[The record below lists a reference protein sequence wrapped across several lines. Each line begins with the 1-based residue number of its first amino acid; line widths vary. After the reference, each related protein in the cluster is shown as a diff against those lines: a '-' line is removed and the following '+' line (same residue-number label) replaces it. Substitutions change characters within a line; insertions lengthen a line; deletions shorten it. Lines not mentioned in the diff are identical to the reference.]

1 MKRTLRTLA
10 TVLMLFPAYGVF
22 AYVVMPVSWRQYH
35 RLAGAPGSNGV
46 TRTLEGLAADPLNVA
61 LVGSEA
67 QVAEAMRAAGWTTA
81 DRITLRSGLKDAT
94 SVLFH
99 RPYASAP
106 MSTHVLFGRA
116 QDLAFEQIVGGSP
129 RRRHHVRLW
138 RVNRP
143 ADPRDTIWLGAAS
156 YDAKLGFSRYTG
168 EVIHH
173 IDTRVDGERER
184 LLEDLRRSGRIADSG
199 CGKGLGASARGFNGA
214 GDAYETDGRL
224 CVAMLRGAAGNSPA
238 ARSLDAILVDLK
250 EAAAGHDVEAP
261 VASGGARTGSP
272 S

>member
-1 MKRTLRTLA
+1 MNRFLRTLA
-10 TVLMLFPAYGVF
+10 AVLLLFPAYAVF
-22 AYVVMPVSWRQYH
+22 AYVVMPVSWWQYH
-35 RLAGAPGSNGV
+35 RLAGGPGSNGV
-46 TRTLEGLAADPLNVA
+46 SRTLEGIAGDPLNVA

-67 QVAEAMRAAGWTTA
+67 QVAAAMRAAGWAPA

-106 MSTHVLFGRA
+106 VSTHVLFGRP
-116 QDLAFEQIVGGSP
+116 QDLAYEQIVGGSP

-156 YDAKLGFSRYTG
+156 YDARLGLSPYTG

-173 IDTRVDGERER
+173 IDTRVDGERDR
-184 LLEDLRRSGRIADSG
+184 LLEDLRRSGRIAETG
-199 CGKGLGASARGFNGA
+199 CGKGLGVASRGFNGG

-224 CVAMLRGAAGNSPA
+224 CVAMLGEAGDPPRT
-238 ARSLDAILVDLK
+238 RSLEAILVDLK
-250 EAAAGHDVEAP
+250 EAVSGRAVEGP
-261 VASGGARTGSP
+261 VASGAARTGTP

>member
-22 AYVVMPVSWRQYH
+22 AYVVMPASWRQYH
-35 RLAGAPGSNGV
+35 RFAGAPGSCGV

-67 QVAEAMRAAGWTTA
+67 QVAAAMRAAGWAPA

-99 RPYASAP
+99 RPYVSAP
-106 MSTHVLFGRA
+106 VSTHVLFGRP
-116 QDLAFEQIVGGSP
+116 QDLAYEQIVGGSP

-138 RVNRP
+138 RANRP
-143 ADPRDTIWLGAAS
+143 ADPRDTLWVGAAS

-173 IDTRVDGERER
+173 IDTRIDGERDR
-184 LLEDLRRSGRIADSG
+184 LLSDLDRGGLLARSE
-199 CGKGLGASARGFNGA
+199 CGAGPLAAGRGFNGS
-214 GDAYETDGRL
+214 GDAWETDGRL
-224 CVAMLRGAAGNSPA
+224 CVAVLGEPGTSRPSGPSLEGTLAELRERASRSGATVDRNETR
-238 ARSLDAILVDLK
+238 AR
-250 EAAAGHDVEAP
+250 
-261 VASGGARTGSP
+261 
-272 S
+272 